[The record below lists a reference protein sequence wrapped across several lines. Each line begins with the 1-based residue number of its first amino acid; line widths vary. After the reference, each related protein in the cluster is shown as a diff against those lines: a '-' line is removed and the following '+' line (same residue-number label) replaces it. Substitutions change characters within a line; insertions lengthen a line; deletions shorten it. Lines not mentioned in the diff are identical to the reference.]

1 MTPPKLFTSM
11 SKLKLKSIFRR
22 DVARS
27 LNTKRFRMQFEGQNI
42 SITDALFVD
51 NVTGDLENWRIKS
64 EAIERVLVFPP
75 VNNYHRFLIHKVRL
89 MSGRNYKY
97 PRLHYSSKSNQ
108 C

>member
-1 MTPPKLFTSM
+1 MNFSG
-11 SKLKLKSIFRR
+11 
-22 DVARS
+22 
-27 LNTKRFRMQFEGQNI
+27 ENI
-42 SITDALFVD
+42 SLTDALFVD
-51 NVTGDLENWRIKS
+51 NVTGDLESWRIKS
-64 EAIERVLVFPP
+64 EVISRALVFPP